1 MDERDKIDITKLLN
15 YDPAYV
21 DRAKVDYVLYTARN
35 LPIPKRENSSA
46 DFLGG
51 KPKAQGR
58 TR

>member
-1 MDERDKIDITKLLN
+1 MDERDKTDIAKLLN
-15 YDPAYV
+15 HDAAYV
-21 DRAKVDYVLYTARN
+21 DRAKVDYVLFTSRN